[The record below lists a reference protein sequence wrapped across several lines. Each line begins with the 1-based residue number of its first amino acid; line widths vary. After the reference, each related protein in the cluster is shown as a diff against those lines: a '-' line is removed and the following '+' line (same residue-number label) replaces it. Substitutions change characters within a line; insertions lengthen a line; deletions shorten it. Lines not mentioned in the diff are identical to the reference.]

1 MWSTKSSANPDPTE
15 YPKHLNASGMIGHD
29 RIDFTYGGKNFTV
42 PDACFRPG
50 MVLNWTTDALGSM
63 PSCYVCKLG
72 HYCPTIGGN
81 LSTQLPCP
89 RNYYCA
95 GRGWAEPEKC
105 GHTYDFTRAWA
116 REQCRST
123 ATLRKGLGNATPPT
137 YIEGSLRVFCL
148 VFGTFLLNMLIK
160 VYKVLYIKYFSGKTI
175 ARALARTKLKMKGKL
190 RRLSSSSGPNK
201 KSYATFPVRPG
212 ITFTYNDLS
221 LTVPLSSGKSKMIVD
236 KVSGEVP
243 AATMTAVMGPS
254 GAGKTSF
261 MNVLCDRAGYG
272 VTTGQLTL
280 NGKEDRIS
288 NHRDIMGFV
297 PQDDVVHDD
306 LTVRENLTYAAMLR
320 LPLPEGSGCRTKT
333 MFCSKA
339 NVKYY
344 DQYVDR
350 VLEMLQMGHIQHS
363 IVGSVEKR
371 GISGGQKKRVNIGL
385 ELVSGGGGVVVGL
398 LK

>member
-175 ARALARTKLKMKGKL
+175 ARALARTKLKMKGNMGLAMKL
-190 RRLSSSSGPNK
+190 QTLTSLSKGGMSAKILFAVFEDIVAKNPDVVK
-201 KSYATFPVRPG
+201 KINGIYQWVITDTKNGTEEYVIDVKNAPG
-212 ITFTYNDLS
+212 SVY
-221 LTVPLSSGKSKMIVD
+221 SGKVKSGSKAGV
-236 KVSGEVP
+236 
-243 AATMTAVMGPS
+243 TMTVGEQNFIGLMTGGANAQSLFMG
-254 GAGKTSF
+254 GKLKLKGN
-261 MNVLCDRAGYG
+261 MGLAMKL
-272 VTTGQLTL
+272 GQLQSL
-280 NGKEDRIS
+280 APS
-288 NHRDIMGFV
+288 
-297 PQDDVVHDD
+297 
-306 LTVRENLTYAAMLR
+306 
-320 LPLPEGSGCRTKT
+320 
-333 MFCSKA
+333 SK
-339 NVKYY
+339 
-344 DQYVDR
+344 
-350 VLEMLQMGHIQHS
+350 L
-363 IVGSVEKR
+363 
-371 GISGGQKKRVNIGL
+371 
-385 ELVSGGGGVVVGL
+385 
-398 LK
+398 